1 MARRPT
7 SEDGRD
13 RPTTIRDVA
22 RHAGVSVATVSRILS
37 GTYPSAPV
45 TRHKVMRAVRELDY
59 VANAHARGL
68 AGVQPRSVAIVV
80 NSVTSPHYAHVAQG
94 VQDQAARE
102 GRLCLVGTSDG
113 DPERELAII
122 RLMREQHAEA
132 VVLVGNI
139 SADDAYRERMA
150 GYARALALA
159 GSHLV
164 LCGRPSLGPDVPAIV
179 VEYDNTGGAHAIT
192 SHLIA
197 AGHTRILFL
206 GRRDGY
212 STPESRLAGYRAA
225 LAAHGLPHD
234 PGLEIEGTME
244 RHEGHRMM
252 RRRLDSGPRDFTA
265 VFASNDLIAA
275 GARQALREEGLRVP
289 DDISLAGFDD
299 LPPAADIDLTTVHVQ
314 HKELGRTAVR
324 LALESE
330 RPGTAKHVLLGTR
343 LVIRDSVRPLPALPD
358 GARAPGRP

>member
-7 SEDGRD
+7 PDDGRA

-45 TRHKVMRAVRELDY
+45 TRTKVMRAVRELDY

-68 AGVQPRSVAIVV
+68 AGVQPKSVAIVV

-94 VQDQAARE
+94 VQEQAARE
-102 GRLCLVGTSDG
+102 GRLCVVGTSGG
-113 DPERELAII
+113 DPERELAIVQ
-122 RLMREQHAEA
+122 LMREQHAEA

-150 GYARALALA
+150 GYARALTLA
-159 GSHLV
+159 GCHLV
-164 LCGRPSLGPDVPAIV
+164 LCGRPSLGPEVPAIV
-179 VEYDNTGGAHAIT
+179 VEYDNTGGAHAMT

-197 AGHTRILFL
+197 AGHRRVLFL
-206 GRRDGY
+206 GRRAGY
-212 STPESRLAGYRAA
+212 TTPESRIAGYRAA
-225 LAAHGLPHD
+225 LAAHGVPHD
-234 PGLEIEGTME
+234 PGLEVDGTME
-244 RHEGHRMM
+244 RHEGYRMM
-252 RRRLDSGPRDFTA
+252 RDRLDGGPRDFTA
-265 VFASNDLIAA
+265 VFACNDQIAA

-289 DDISLAGFDD
+289 DDVSLAGFDD
-299 LPPAADIDLTTVHVQ
+299 LPPAPDIDLTTVHVQ

-324 LALESE
+324 LAMESE
-330 RPGTAKHVLLGTR
+330 VPGTPEHVLLGTR
-343 LVIRDSVRPLPALPD
+343 LVIRDSVRQACPA
-358 GARAPGRP
+358 A